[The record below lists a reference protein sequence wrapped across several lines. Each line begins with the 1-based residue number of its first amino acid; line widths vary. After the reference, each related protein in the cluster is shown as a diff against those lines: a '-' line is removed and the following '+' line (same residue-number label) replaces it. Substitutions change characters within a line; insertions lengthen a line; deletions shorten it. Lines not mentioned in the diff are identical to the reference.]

1 MTCKILLL
9 GIYKSSAK
17 DRETVKNYKQ
27 LQLYPYYFLL
37 VAHGTKGRQPIK
49 QNKHRGLALKDK
61 KSFLFLWISFEN
73 LFPGYKLY
81 KFHVIDMDAIL
92 NKDIIDPMHVRK

>member
-1 MTCKILLL
+1 MTCKILLF
-9 GIYKSSAK
+9 GFYKFSAK

-61 KSFLFLWISFEN
+61 KKFLVSVDFI
-73 LFPGYKLY
+73 
-81 KFHVIDMDAIL
+81 
-92 NKDIIDPMHVRK
+92 